1 MSNPSP
7 FIIEVDP
14 YVGEDI
20 TTVASAAC
28 VFASRV
34 GFDVGFDFNGVQL
47 VVHPGSDAVG
57 VVQQYFRL
65 SQVQYKGKA

>member
-20 TTVASAAC
+20 AEVASAAC
-28 VFASRV
+28 ALASQV

-65 SQVQYKGKA
+65 AQVQYRGKV